1 MNGARTH
8 YIIVFQGRAG
18 SSYLVDALAR
28 LPGVV
33 AGGEDIADMAPP
45 SGSIVRR
52 LRWLVRP
59 APAETPAA
67 VQVEYA
73 RWFYGTPREG
83 ARAVGFKTKVKDIY
97 DHALMGRVLNELEVR
112 AIVLERRNLVKQAVS
127 RLNAARL
134 HEARGHWNR
143 RAARSPLGPF
153 APDPEIFD
161 LTLRRVAFAQEM
173 LDAFVTYLGAP
184 TLRLEY
190 EDLVRDRTAWF
201 ASVCRFLGLPPAEPT
216 SSLGKNTPDD
226 LRAVLVNVD
235 VLRARYEG
243 TPYAPQ
249 FDEVTVSAAPA
260 DEGAV

>member
-1 MNGARTH
+1 
-8 YIIVFQGRAG
+8 
-18 SSYLVDALAR
+18 
-28 LPGVV
+28 
-33 AGGEDIADMAPP
+33 
-45 SGSIVRR
+45 
-52 LRWLVRP
+52 
-59 APAETPAA
+59 
-67 VQVEYA
+67 
-73 RWFYGTPREG
+73 
-83 ARAVGFKTKVKDIY
+83 
-97 DHALMGRVLNELEVR
+97 
-112 AIVLERRNLVKQAVS
+112 
-127 RLNAARL
+127 
-134 HEARGHWNR
+134 
-143 RAARSPLGPF
+143 
-153 APDPEIFD
+153 
-161 LTLRRVAFAQEM
+161 VAFAQEM